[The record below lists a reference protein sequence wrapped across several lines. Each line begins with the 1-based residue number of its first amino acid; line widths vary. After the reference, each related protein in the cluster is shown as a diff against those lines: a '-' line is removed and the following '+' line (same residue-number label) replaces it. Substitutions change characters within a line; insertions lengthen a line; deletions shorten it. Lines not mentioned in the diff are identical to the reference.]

1 MTKEELQQNY
11 TLSDAQNL
19 TINLEFKTRGN
30 WVNEDGV
37 TNETIKENVFELVK
51 LLDVTGSVYNRNTS

>member
-1 MTKEELQQNY
+1 M
-11 TLSDAQNL
+11 
-19 TINLEFKTRGN
+19 EFKTRGD
-30 WVNEDGV
+30 WVNQDGV